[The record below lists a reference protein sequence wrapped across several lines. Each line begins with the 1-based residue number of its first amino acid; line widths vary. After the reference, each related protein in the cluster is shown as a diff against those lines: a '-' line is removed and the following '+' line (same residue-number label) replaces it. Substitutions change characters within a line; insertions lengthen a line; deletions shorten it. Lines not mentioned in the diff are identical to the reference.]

1 MINLFLKD
9 CATLSTPQGAQRRNF
24 EFDISDYFDEGSAFN
39 DAFNSS
45 AIDFLDDSEF
55 FESLSSLASS
65 LEDISLYSSYSSY
78 YGTIPEPYLTYFSDL
93 YASPNHF
100 FDDYVAFVS
109 QESRGSYTSTV
120 YNMFISSDLVFTG
133 NSFSGSGTLYKY
145 YTSNRFPTYT
155 HIQDSSFYLSVGS
168 GAVFTSL
175 PSPFPDF
182 TIISLS
188 PVRILYAL
196 FFAFLIFSF
205 FFMFHVKHL
214 TRR

>member
-9 CATLSTPQGAQRRNF
+9 CVTLSTPQGVQRRNF
-24 EFDISDYFDEGSAFN
+24 EFDISDYFDDGSAF
-39 DAFNSS
+39 DDPRNSTVM
-45 AIDFLDDSEF
+45 DFLDDSEF
-55 FESLSSLASS
+55 FESISSMAST
-65 LEDISLYSSYSSY
+65 LEDISLYSSYSSF
-78 YGTIPEPYLTYFSDL
+78 YGTIPEPYLTYFSNL
-93 YASPNHF
+93 YASSNHL

-109 QESRGSYTSTV
+109 RESSGSYTSTA

-155 HIQDSSFYLSVGS
+155 YTQDSSFSLSVEN

-182 TIISLS
+182 TISSLS
-188 PVRILYAL
+188 SVRILYAL

-205 FFMFHVKHL
+205 FFMFHVKHSA
-214 TRR
+214 RR